1 MHKKKFHKN
10 SKVLCQLKNC
20 FCAGCITKTKRT
32 RIVHGIIVNAE
43 VQINGVNERQTQMMN
58 AWMSLTTTTT
68 KKGTENKQK
77 SLGQMKSFFFALGI

>member
-1 MHKKKFHKN
+1 M
-10 SKVLCQLKNC
+10 
-20 FCAGCITKTKRT
+20 
-32 RIVHGIIVNAE
+32 HGIIVNAE

-58 AWMSLTTTTT
+58 AWMSLTTTT